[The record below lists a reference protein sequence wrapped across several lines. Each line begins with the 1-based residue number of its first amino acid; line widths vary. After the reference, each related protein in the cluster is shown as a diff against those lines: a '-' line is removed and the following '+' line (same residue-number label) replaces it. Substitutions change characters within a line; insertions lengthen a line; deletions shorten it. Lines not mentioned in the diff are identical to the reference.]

1 MYQCHKYGFKLSTT
15 EFNRVF
21 RTASVIPAARKPF
34 EINYSEMPNKRGGG
48 YNHSRLLM
56 KQACKIQIVMLP
68 PGSRQ
73 HKVIPVSLGLTG
85 TSFKLLGKYLFGSH
99 VT

>member
-34 EINYSEMPNKRGGG
+34 KIHYYWKFVWKFIYVKLTSYDITPNKI
-48 YNHSRLLM
+48 NALEN
-56 KQACKIQIVMLP
+56 
-68 PGSRQ
+68 
-73 HKVIPVSLGLTG
+73 
-85 TSFKLLGKYLFGSH
+85 
-99 VT
+99 